1 MIRYLISLA
10 IIVLLL
16 LILKDWFHVGH
27 FKKKSTANSRP
38 PKSSRPTNK
47 PIDQKTTDDLDNELT
62 TDQKAGNDQ
71 DDNLSAGPKAT
82 LPKPVSS
89 SNQKATFSVKWPQ
102 SKKAASINQ
111 PALKDS
117 SAIKGPAADLGQ
129 SDSSIL
135 VQPNAA
141 KTSPTTGSKAAPSKS
156 TKPTS
161 QTAKKTRRFFNR
173 RRTPL
178 HWTNAAQPINW
189 SGLLATRSIS
199 NSAYLE
205 QLQQWDRH
213 LSMVADHDEMAA
225 QARLQLSDA
234 QKNAFFQDAFPGLRF
249 LAYELTKTYA
259 WYSHQQN
266 QSPNELARLAAE
278 LGMIV
283 HLHARAN
290 QLLLGDTGERRVYQL
305 LQELY
310 PHEELLDSLN
320 LPFDYYQKSIAGAVN
335 QIDIVLVTRNG
346 ILIPEVKN
354 YQGLAL
360 QLDQN
365 GSFIIAYPNGYCDQ
379 IPDAFEQLTNHEH
392 AVSHLLFGDPNARQ
406 ILMTAQPVIHS
417 MFIAANPQQTIMAAA
432 GMRDRLYS
440 ISQLDQLANFKAK
453 RPLTGL
459 EQRYLKELLASRST
473 SEREYEEPVILNL
486 AKLERQMLAMV
497 ALNDQ
502 YLDDNSPVTR
512 FISSDTLADLHR
524 ADLIDDHCR
533 LR

>member
-27 FKKKSTANSRP
+27 FKKKSIANSRP
-38 PKSSRPTNK
+38 PKASESINK
-47 PIDQKTTDDLDNELT
+47 PIEQKTANDLDNESI
-62 TDQKAGNDQ
+62 TDEK
-71 DDNLSAGPKAT
+71 SSS
-82 LPKPVSS
+82 PKPASP
-89 SNQKATFSVKWPQ
+89 SNQRAAFSVKWPQ
-102 SKKAASINQ
+102 SKKAASTQ
-111 PALKDS
+111 PILKDN
-117 SAIKGPAADLGQ
+117 SATKDSVADFGQ
-129 SDSSIL
+129 SDSSISA
-135 VQPNAA
+135 QPNAA
-141 KTSPTTGSKAAPSKS
+141 KTSPRTGSKAAPSKS

-161 QTAKKTRRFFNR
+161 QTPKAAKKPRRFFNR

-189 SGLLATRSIS
+189 SGLLATHSIS

-365 GSFIIAYPNGYCDQ
+365 GGFIIAYPNGYCDQ

-417 MFIAANPQQTIMAAA
+417 MFVAANPQQTIMAAA

-473 SEREYEEPVILNL
+473 SERKYEEPVILNL